1 VLKQRERERQRQ
13 YFFIADNYLYGGC
26 VTFTAHLMHL
36 LGRKWFRRITNRFE
50 KEFREFGYGIRY
62 QNVPPKLLD
71 FAEKPFITDM
81 FKNFHVLERMK
92 RTDITIVIH
101 DATEISKE
109 NEPCLKYW
117 NIICI
122 RKALQQYLKEKY
134 NLNPK
139 FIYHPFYPYPIQ
151 KNSNYDGN
159 NDYDRN
165 IVDKTD
171 AVSISRTDY
180 GKHTDIILNANKLA
194 SSKNKSNNDNSSNT
208 IKIYGPFNPAYIKP
222 FGEEQFKQYYYRIFD
237 RSFEA
242 VSNIL
247 NKSKFVIDLTVLPN
261 DGGGTQ
267 YTFLE
272 AIHHNAAL
280 IINRKWIDTVDSKYC
295 DFKEGYNCFA
305 VSNEKELAEII
316 LNSKNIDTTKIV
328 NNARKLMDR
337 HTKANW
343 HSV

>member
-1 VLKQRERERQRQ
+1 
-13 YFFIADNYLYGGC
+13 
-26 VTFTAHLMHL
+26 
-36 LGRKWFRRITNRFE
+36 
-50 KEFREFGYGIRY
+50 
-62 QNVPPKLLD
+62 
-71 FAEKPFITDM
+71 
-81 FKNFHVLERMK
+81 MK

-101 DATEISKE
+101 DTTEISKE
-109 NEPCLKYW
+109 NEPYLKYW

-122 RKALQQYLKEKY
+122 RKAFQQYLKEKY

-139 FIYHPFYPYPIQ
+139 FLYHPFYPYPIQ
-151 KNSNYDGN
+151 KNNNANHDYSDSDGLMH
-159 NDYDRN
+159 
-165 IVDKTD
+165 KTD

-180 GKHTDIILNANKLA
+180 GKNTDVILKANKLIWL
-194 SSKNKSNNDNSSNT
+194 KNKSIDDT
-208 IKIYGPFNPAYIKP
+208 IKIYGPFNPMYVRP
-222 FGEEQFKQYYYRIFD
+222 FGEQNFKQYYYGIFD

-247 NKSKFVIDLTVLPN
+247 NKAKFVTDLTILPN

-280 IINRKWIDTVDSKYC
+280 IINRRWIDNVDSKHC

-305 VSNEKELAEII
+305 ISNEKELAEII
-316 LNSKNIDTTKIV
+316 LNSENIDTTKIV

-337 HTKANW
+337 HINADW

>member
-1 VLKQRERERQRQ
+1 MLKETQRQ
-13 YFFIADNYLYGGC
+13 YFFISDHYLYGGC

-50 KEFREFGYGIRY
+50 RVFKEFGYGIYY
-62 QNVPPKLLD
+62 QNVTPETLD

-81 FKNFHVLERMK
+81 FKNFHLLEKMK
-92 RTDITIVIH
+92 RNDITVVIH

-109 NEPCLKYW
+109 NEPYLKYW

-122 RKALQQYLKEKY
+122 RNAFQQYTKKKY
-134 NLNPK
+134 DLNSK
-139 FIYHPFYPYPIQ
+139 FLYHPFYPYPVE
-151 KNSNYDGN
+151 KNDNYITN
-159 NDYDRN
+159 SDYHN
-165 IVDKTD
+165 IAHKTD

-180 GKHTDIILNANKLA
+180 GKHTDIILNANKLIT
-194 SSKNKSNNDNSSNT
+194 SKNKTNDNV
-208 IKIYGPFNPAYIKP
+208 IKIYGPFNPEYVRA
-222 FGEEQFKQYYYRIFD
+222 FGQQQFKQHYYGIFD

-247 NKSKFVIDLTVLPN
+247 NKAKFMIDLTVLPN

-272 AIHHNAAL
+272 AIHNDTAL
-280 IINRKWIDTVDSKYC
+280 IINRKWIDDVDSKYC
-295 DFKEGYNCFA
+295 DLKEGHNCYA

-316 LNSKNIDTTKIV
+316 SNSKNIDTTKIV
-328 NNARKLMDR
+328 NNAKKLMDR
-337 HTKANW
+337 HTKADW
-343 HSV
+343 YSV

>member
-1 VLKQRERERQRQ
+1 MLNQRERQRQ

-50 KEFREFGYGIRY
+50 KKFREFGYGIRY
-62 QNVPPKLLD
+62 QNVTPRALD
-71 FAEKPFITDM
+71 YAENPFITDM

-109 NEPCLKYW
+109 NEPYLKYW

-134 NLNPK
+134 GLSPK
-139 FIYHPFYPYPIQ
+139 FLYHPFYPYLIK
-151 KNSNYDGN
+151 KNN
-159 NDYDRN
+159 NNANHDYSDRHR
-165 IVDKTD
+165 TY
-171 AVSISRTDY
+171 AVSISRTD
-180 GKHTDIILNANKLA
+180 KDKNTDIILKANKLIA
-194 SSKNKSNNDNSSNT
+194 LKNNSIEDT
-208 IKIYGPFNPAYIKP
+208 IKIHGPYNPLYVRP
-222 FGEEQFKQYYYRIFD
+222 FGEQEFKQYYYGTFD

-247 NKSKFVIDLTVLPN
+247 NNAKFVIDLTILPN

-280 IINRKWIDTVDSKYC
+280 IINRKWIDDVDSKYC

-305 VSNEKELAEII
+305 VSSGKELAEII
-316 LNSKNIDTTKIV
+316 LSKNIDTTKIV

-337 HTKANW
+337 HTNSNW

>member
-1 VLKQRERERQRQ
+1 MRYIDGYNVLKESERQ

-50 KEFREFGYGIRY
+50 REFKEFGYGISY
-62 QNVPPKLLD
+62 QNVTAKVLD

-81 FKNFHVLERMK
+81 FKNFHLLEKMK
-92 RTDITIVIH
+92 RTDLTVVIH
-101 DATEISKE
+101 DSTEISRE
-109 NEPCLKYW
+109 NEPYLKYW

-122 RKALQQYLKEKY
+122 RKAFQQYLKEKY
-134 NLNPK
+134 DLNPK
-139 FIYHPFYPYPIQ
+139 FLYHPFHAYPVQ
-151 KNSNYDGN
+151 SNNNIGDG
-159 NDYDRN
+159 DDHSIAHR
-165 IVDKTD
+165 TE
-171 AVSISRTDY
+171 AVSISRTDH
-180 GKHTDIILNANKLA
+180 GKHTDIILNANKLIT
-194 SSKNKSNNDNSSNT
+194 SKNKSNDNA
-208 IKIYGPFNPAYIKP
+208 IKIYGPFNSEYINP
-222 FGEEQFKQYYYRIFD
+222 FGQKQFKQYYCGIFD

-247 NKSKFVIDLTVLPN
+247 NKAKFMVDLTVLPH

-272 AIHHNAAL
+272 AIHNETAL
-280 IINRKWIDTVDSKYC
+280 IINRKWIVDVDSKYC

-316 LNSKNIDTTKIV
+316 SNTKNIDTTKIV
-328 NNARKLMDR
+328 NNAKKLMDR
-337 HTKANW
+337 HTKADW
-343 HSV
+343 YSV

>member
-1 VLKQRERERQRQ
+1 VLDQRERQRQ

-50 KEFREFGYGIRY
+50 KKFREFGYGICY
-62 QNVPPKLLD
+62 QNVTPRALD
-71 FAEKPFITDM
+71 CAENPFITDM

-92 RTDITIVIH
+92 RSDITIVIH
-101 DATEISKE
+101 DTTEISKE
-109 NEPCLKYW
+109 NEPYLKYW

-139 FIYHPFYPYPIQ
+139 FLYHPFYPYSIQ
-151 KNSNYDGN
+151 KNNNNPNRDHNGSHSNGLMY
-159 NDYDRN
+159 
-165 IVDKTD
+165 KTD
-171 AVSISRTDY
+171 AVSISRTD
-180 GKHTDIILNANKLA
+180 KDKNTDIILKANNLIA
-194 SSKNKSNNDNSSNT
+194 LKNNTIEDT
-208 IKIYGPFNPAYIKP
+208 IKIHGPYNPAYIRP
-222 FGEEQFKQYYYRIFD
+222 YGEQEFKQYYYGIFD

-242 VSNIL
+242 VSNVL
-247 NKSKFVIDLTVLPN
+247 NKAKFVIDLTILPN

-272 AIHHNAAL
+272 AIYHNAAL
-280 IINRKWIDTVDSKYC
+280 IINRRWIDDVDSKHC

-337 HTKANW
+337 HINADW

>member
-1 VLKQRERERQRQ
+1 
-13 YFFIADNYLYGGC
+13 
-26 VTFTAHLMHL
+26 M
-36 LGRKWFRRITNRFE
+36 
-50 KEFREFGYGIRY
+50 
-62 QNVPPKLLD
+62 LD
-71 FAEKPFITDM
+71 YAKNPFITDM

-109 NEPCLKYW
+109 NEPYLRYW

-122 RKALQQYLKEKY
+122 RKALQKYLREKY
-134 NLNPK
+134 DLNPE
-139 FIYHPFYPYPIQ
+139 FLYHPFYPYPIH
-151 KNSNYDGN
+151 KNN
-159 NDYDRN
+159 NHRN
-165 IVDKTD
+165 HACNIASKMN

-180 GKHTDIILNANKLA
+180 GKHTDIILKANKLL
-194 SSKNKSNNDNSSNT
+194 SSKNESNHNGNNYV
-208 IKIYGPFNPAYIKP
+208 IRIYGPFNPVYIKP
-222 FGEEQFKQYYYRIFD
+222 FGEMNFKQYYYGIFD

-242 VSNIL
+242 ISNIL
-247 NKSKFVIDLTVLPN
+247 NNAKFVIDLTVLPN

-280 IINRKWIDTVDSKYC
+280 IINRKWIDGVDSKHC

-305 VSNEKELAEII
+305 ISNEKELAEII

-337 HTKANW
+337 HINADW
-343 HSV
+343 RSL

>member
-1 VLKQRERERQRQ
+1 VLKQRERQ

-36 LGRKWFRRITNRFE
+36 LGRKWFRRITGRFE
-50 KEFREFGYGIRY
+50 KEFKEFGYGIRY
-62 QNVPPKLLD
+62 QNVTAKALD

-109 NEPCLKYW
+109 NEPYLKYW

-134 NLNPK
+134 NLDPK
-139 FIYHPFYPYPIQ
+139 FLYHPFYPYPIQ
-151 KNSNYDGN
+151 KNNGGN
-159 NDYDRN
+159 NDYDLN
-165 IVDKTD
+165 IMHKTD

-180 GKHTDIILNANKLA
+180 GKHTDIILNANKLL
-194 SSKNKSNNDNSSNT
+194 SSKNKSNNKDDSNA
-208 IKIYGPFNPAYIKP
+208 IKIYGPFNPAYVRP
-222 FGEEQFKQYYYRIFD
+222 FGEEQFKQYYYGIFD
-237 RSFEA
+237 RSFQA

-247 NKSKFVIDLTVLPN
+247 NKAKFVIDLTVLPH

-280 IINRKWIDTVDSKYC
+280 VINRSWIDSVDSKYC
-295 DFKEGYNCFA
+295 DFKEDYNCFA
-305 VSNEKELAEII
+305 VCDEKELAEII
-316 LNSKNIDTTKIV
+316 LNSKSIDTRKIV
-328 NNARKLMDR
+328 NNASKLMDR
-337 HTKANW
+337 HIKADW
-343 HSV
+343 HHV

>member
-1 VLKQRERERQRQ
+1 MNQRKRQRQ

-36 LGRKWFRRITNRFE
+36 LGKKWFRRITNRFE
-50 KEFREFGYGIRY
+50 KKFREFGYGLYY
-62 QNVPPKLLD
+62 QNVTPKVLD
-71 FAEKPFITDM
+71 YAENPFVTDM

-109 NEPCLKYW
+109 NEPYLKYW

-122 RKALQQYLKEKY
+122 RKALQQYLRENY
-134 NLNPK
+134 NLSPN
-139 FIYHPFYPYPIQ
+139 FLYHPFYPYPIR
-151 KNSNYDGN
+151 KNN
-159 NDYDRN
+159 NANSDYSEG
-165 IVDKTD
+165 IMHKTD
-171 AVSISRTDY
+171 AVSISRTD
-180 GKHTDIILNANKLA
+180 KDKNTDIILKANELIA
-194 SSKNKSNNDNSSNT
+194 LKNNTIEDT
-208 IKIYGPFNPAYIKP
+208 IKIHGPYNPVYIRP
-222 FGEEQFKQYYYRIFD
+222 FGEQEFRRYYYGIFD
-237 RSFEA
+237 RSFKA

-247 NKSKFVIDLTVLPN
+247 NKAKFVIDLTILPN

-280 IINRKWIDTVDSKYC
+280 IINRRWIDDVDSKYC

-328 NNARKLMDR
+328 NNARKLMNR
-337 HTKANW
+337 HINADW